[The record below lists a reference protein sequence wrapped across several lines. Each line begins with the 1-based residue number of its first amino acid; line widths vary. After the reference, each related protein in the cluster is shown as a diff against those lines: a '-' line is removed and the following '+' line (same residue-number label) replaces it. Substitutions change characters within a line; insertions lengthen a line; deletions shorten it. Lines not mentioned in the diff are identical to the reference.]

1 MTRGH
6 IIYLFHRGL
15 RPQTCRISQFILQRG
30 DPVFSSWLITLRRP
44 HNGSC
49 NPPFLSVDSTF
60 PTSSMSLSP
69 VDMLLKAEV
78 TLEFQEENAITKQNS
93 VAMTGLE
100 LPHTSL
106 GRRSSRSSTRN
117 QRGRASDK
125 RERSCFPCVSWSSVA
140 SSTKLPSSDAASTCT
155 TIPSPMDRSRRS
167 PSPGSCPEM
176 TTQSSCA
183 MHTFSVTLQRS
194 ILPEMITVSA
204 KKGDRLDVV
213 ADAWHMERD
222 CHYEWQIRFA
232 PGDVDMATVRAQLGS
247 DGKLSI
253 EVQRCLPGQTCS
265 PCTGMGLRY
274 RF

>member
-1 MTRGH
+1 MTFHVAFFSYYTGGICGSFVTVTGDLTRGH

-15 RPQTCRISQFILQRG
+15 RPQTRRISQFILQRG

-155 TIPSPMDRSRRS
+155 TSSSFNTSSCCCISASCPSVVPSPMDRSRRS

-222 CHYEWQIRFA
+222 CEFN
-232 PGDVDMATVRAQLGS
+232 LFN
-247 DGKLSI
+247 L
-253 EVQRCLPGQTCS
+253 
-265 PCTGMGLRY
+265 
-274 RF
+274 